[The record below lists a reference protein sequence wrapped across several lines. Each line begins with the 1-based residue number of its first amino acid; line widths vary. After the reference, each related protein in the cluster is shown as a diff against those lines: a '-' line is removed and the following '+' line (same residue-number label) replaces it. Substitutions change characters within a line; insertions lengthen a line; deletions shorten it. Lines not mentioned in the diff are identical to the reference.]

1 MDDNRISKDD
11 NTFKYDDKEI
21 SRDDKSFSIY
31 IFSYLAEQFYLLK

>member
-21 SRDDKSFSIY
+21 SRDDKSLSIY